1 MNPSI
6 ATVAALYKMDN
17 SFFQN
22 GIGNLDNET
31 AMKKIS
37 ESTNPIMWMAGHL
50 TSIRY
55 HLLNL
60 LGEKEEFPWP
70 NFLTTDLMLKRII
83 PRCRKLPTPGMIS
96 PMRFKKNWRKVLK
109 VT

>member
-6 ATVAALYKMDN
+6 AAVAALYKMDN

-31 AMKKIS
+31 VMKKVT
-37 ESTNPIMWMAGHL
+37 ESTNPILWMAGHL
-50 TSIRY
+50 ASGRY

-60 LGEKEEFPWP
+60 LG
-70 NFLTTDLMLKRII
+70 
-83 PRCRKLPTPGMIS
+83 
-96 PMRFKKNWRKVLK
+96 
-109 VT
+109 